1 LIRRGQDPP
10 HHPLTFWHGTC
21 RPPRANFQAKP
32 KKLFL
37 LFCVLSV
44 DLLAIFWF
52 NLLKMNDMKNTNWTS
67 YKRQRFN
74 QAEFEAEM
82 ARIEKQTFVLQI
94 ITSFAI
100 GASVALG
107 FVLIHQIYFA

>member
-1 LIRRGQDPP
+1 MKNGL
-10 HHPLTFWHGTC
+10 
-21 RPPRANFQAKP
+21 
-32 KKLFL
+32 
-37 LFCVLSV
+37 
-44 DLLAIFWF
+44 
-52 NLLKMNDMKNTNWTS
+52 MKNTNWTS

-74 QAEFEAEM
+74 EAEFNAEM

-94 ITSFAI
+94 ITSFCI

>member
-1 LIRRGQDPP
+1 
-10 HHPLTFWHGTC
+10 
-21 RPPRANFQAKP
+21 
-32 KKLFL
+32 
-37 LFCVLSV
+37 
-44 DLLAIFWF
+44 
-52 NLLKMNDMKNTNWTS
+52 MKNINWTS

-74 QAEFEAEM
+74 KAEFDAEM

-107 FVLIHQIYFA
+107 FVLIHQAL

>member
-1 LIRRGQDPP
+1 
-10 HHPLTFWHGTC
+10 
-21 RPPRANFQAKP
+21 
-32 KKLFL
+32 
-37 LFCVLSV
+37 
-44 DLLAIFWF
+44 
-52 NLLKMNDMKNTNWTS
+52 MNDMKNTTNWTS

-74 QAEFEAEM
+74 QAEFNAEM

>member
-1 LIRRGQDPP
+1 M
-10 HHPLTFWHGTC
+10 
-21 RPPRANFQAKP
+21 
-32 KKLFL
+32 
-37 LFCVLSV
+37 
-44 DLLAIFWF
+44 AIFCF

-74 QAEFEAEM
+74 QAEFNAEM

>member
-1 LIRRGQDPP
+1 LIRRGQ
-10 HHPLTFWHGTC
+10 
-21 RPPRANFQAKP
+21 
-32 KKLFL
+32 
-37 LFCVLSV
+37 VSV

>member
-1 LIRRGQDPP
+1 MWYSIY
-10 HHPLTFWHGTC
+10 
-21 RPPRANFQAKP
+21 
-32 KKLFL
+32 
-37 LFCVLSV
+37 
-44 DLLAIFWF
+44 
-52 NLLKMNDMKNTNWTS
+52 KMNDMKNTNWTS

>member
-1 LIRRGQDPP
+1 M
-10 HHPLTFWHGTC
+10 TFWHGTC
-21 RPPRANFQAKP
+21 RPPRANFQANP
-32 KKLFL
+32 EKLFL

-74 QAEFEAEM
+74 QAEFNAEM
-82 ARIEKQTFVLQI
+82 ARVEKQIFVLQI

>member
-1 LIRRGQDPP
+1 MWYSI
-10 HHPLTFWHGTC
+10 T
-21 RPPRANFQAKP
+21 
-32 KKLFL
+32 
-37 LFCVLSV
+37 
-44 DLLAIFWF
+44 
-52 NLLKMNDMKNTNWTS
+52 KMNDMKNTTNWTS

-74 QAEFEAEM
+74 QAEFKAEM

-107 FVLIHQIYFA
+107 FVLIHQAL

>member
-1 LIRRGQDPP
+1 
-10 HHPLTFWHGTC
+10 
-21 RPPRANFQAKP
+21 
-32 KKLFL
+32 
-37 LFCVLSV
+37 
-44 DLLAIFWF
+44 
-52 NLLKMNDMKNTNWTS
+52 MNDTKKITNWTS
-67 YKRQRFN
+67 YKRERST
-74 QAEFEAEM
+74 QAEFKAAM

>member
-1 LIRRGQDPP
+1 
-10 HHPLTFWHGTC
+10 
-21 RPPRANFQAKP
+21 
-32 KKLFL
+32 
-37 LFCVLSV
+37 
-44 DLLAIFWF
+44 
-52 NLLKMNDMKNTNWTS
+52 MNDMKNTTNWTS
-67 YKRQRFN
+67 YKRHRFN
-74 QAEFEAEM
+74 QAEFKAEM